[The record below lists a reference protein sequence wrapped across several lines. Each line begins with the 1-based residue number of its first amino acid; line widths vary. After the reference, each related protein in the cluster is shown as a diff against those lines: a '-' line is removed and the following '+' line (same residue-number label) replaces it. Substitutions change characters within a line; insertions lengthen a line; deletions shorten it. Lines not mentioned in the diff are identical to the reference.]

1 MRENPFIVQSNLK
14 RTERTIF
21 NLRHRRAHPSCSLI
35 PCQRVPRYINLRDM
49 MNLFDGYVPVR
60 IGSKPI
66 KNSVIDI
73 GDCLGSCKKSTA
85 NRLDKTR
92 STKRAC
98 IRKDSLNLTLRRY
111 NEEKVASGV
120 IIKSCDCVSFHCSS

>member
-1 MRENPFIVQSNLK
+1 MAQSNLK
-14 RTERTIF
+14 RTQRTIF

-35 PCQRVPRYINLRDM
+35 PCQRVPRYVNLRDM
-49 MNLFDGYVPVR
+49 MNLFAGYVPVR

-73 GDCLGSCKKSTA
+73 GDCLGSCKKGS

-92 STKRAC
+92 STKKAC
-98 IRKDSLNLTLRRY
+98 IRKESLSLTLRRY

-120 IIKSCDCVSFHCSS
+120 IIKTCDCVSFHCSS